1 MSLKIVNGG
10 NIQVIKDKFGN
21 EVSMKNMWGA
31 YGDFKELLE
40 FYNDHKKLVGL
51 EELRERKEYI
61 LKHGVNQRTE
71 LETIDW
77 ILGEDSGTD

>member
-1 MSLKIVNGG
+1 MNMNGFW
-10 NIQVIKDKFGN
+10 QK
-21 EVSMKNMWGA
+21 
-31 YGDFKELLE
+31 
-40 FYNDHKKLVGL
+40 
-51 EELRERKEYI
+51 RRKEYI